1 MIRATATTDA
11 TSRNQ
16 IGQPAAWMIANT
28 RQIRCKTKLG
38 TLAARGAFG
47 KESMERMDAVR
58 VAPLARCEPV
68 FRYPQLLW
76 IRL

>member
-1 MIRATATTDA
+1 
-11 TSRNQ
+11 
-16 IGQPAAWMIANT
+16 MIANT